1 MCTNPAPS
9 YTIVSFLFFGIFL
22 ITALTGTVSADD
34 TPYQIIGNMKISP
47 LLEKDAPIDDGTE
60 IKVIEGWDR
69 LKIWRQILLTRL
81 SLLFDGTIA
90 QDILILL
97 SPFIF
102 ALLGFLAI
110 FRWAT
115 TKKRNQSPYREK
127 ILAHIKAN
135 PGCTQKQLIVAMECS
150 RGSVCYHLD
159 KLQRAEK
166 IQRIYTGR
174 APRYYLAA
182 AKTENPLEQ
191 SLRYLLSLKK
201 SGRVLHTLSEH
212 PAATR
217 KELAELLSISPQT
230 VHWYLRTFTEKELL
244 TTAKDGHELR
254 YSLTNEA
261 AEIYERLTNNSF
273 PDEAAP

>member
-102 ALLGFLAI
+102 SLPSSSPSLVSSLSSGGQQP
-110 FRWAT
+110 
-115 TKKRNQSPYREK
+115 KKETSHRTGKKFSPTSK
-127 ILAHIKAN
+127 PIPA
-135 PGCTQKQLIVAMECS
+135 V
-150 RGSVCYHLD
+150 
-159 KLQRAEK
+159 
-166 IQRIYTGR
+166 
-174 APRYYLAA
+174 PRS
-182 AKTENPLEQ
+182 N
-191 SLRYLLSLKK
+191 
-201 SGRVLHTLSEH
+201 
-212 PAATR
+212 
-217 KELAELLSISPQT
+217 
-230 VHWYLRTFTEKELL
+230 
-244 TTAKDGHELR
+244 
-254 YSLTNEA
+254 
-261 AEIYERLTNNSF
+261 
-273 PDEAAP
+273 